1 MVRGKGFTFIELV
14 IVVTILG
21 IVAFVAIPRYQ
32 DYRERARVYQ
42 AVSDIGSMHVRLKAR
57 MEDTREAPADL
68 SDIGEAGKK
77 DPWGNPYVYRSLATK
92 AAIGGARKNK
102 NLVPINSKYDL
113 YSKGKDGQS
122 ASPLTAGISRDDV
135 ILANDGGFIGL
146 AKDYD

>member
-1 MVRGKGFTFIELV
+1 MGRGKGFTLTEV
-14 IVVTILG
+14 AIVMA
-21 IVAFVAIPRYQ
+21 IVAIVAVVAIPRYQ
-32 DYRERARVYQ
+32 DYRDRARVYQ

-57 MEDTREAPADL
+57 MDDTHAIPADL
-68 SDIGEAGKK
+68 SEIGESGKV
-77 DPWGNPYVYRSLATK
+77 DPWGNPYVYHGLGTK
-92 AAIGGARKNK
+92 SAIGGARKNK